1 MRLQHHGRYDYSPLR
16 GRPDYTWPG
25 GKRLAVYFALNLEH
39 FSFGEGLGAELAPG
53 GPQPDILNYA
63 WRDYGNRVGA
73 WYLHDAFDALGLP
86 MAALVNSA
94 MYDYAPELVAAH
106 RKRGDEIVGHG
117 RTNAERQGILD
128 EAAERALIA
137 DATTRISSEEGRMPE
152 GWLGPWISHSNST
165 PDLLAEAG
173 YSYLL
178 DWCMDDQP
186 IWFRCRGGKRIMA
199 VPYPQE
205 LNDIPA
211 IVARKENAADFA
223 DMIVDQFEEMLELSV
238 QRPLV
243 MGVALHAYIVGQP
256 HRLRHL
262 KRALR
267 HIAGKRD
274 AIWLTTP
281 GAIARHCTSL
291 PIPGSGK
298 T

>member
-1 MRLQHHGRYDYSPLR
+1 MNLRHHGRYDYVPLR

-53 GPQPDILNYA
+53 GPQPDVLNYA
-63 WRDYGNRVGA
+63 WRDYGNRAGA
-73 WYLHDAFDALGLP
+73 WYLHDAFDALQLP
-86 MAALVNSA
+86 MAALINSS

-106 RKRGDEIVGHG
+106 RTRADEIVGHG
-117 RTNAERQGILD
+117 RTNAERQGTLD
-128 EAAERALIA
+128 EAAERTLIHE
-137 DATTRISSEEGRMPE
+137 ATARLEQEEGRKPE
-152 GWLGPWISHSNST
+152 GWLGPWISHSHVT

-173 YSYLL
+173 YKYLL

-186 IWFRCRGGKRIMA
+186 IWFQCRGNRRILA

-211 IVARKENAADFA
+211 IVGRKENASDFA
-223 DMIVDQFEEMLELSV
+223 DMIVDQFDEMRELSAA
-238 QRPLV
+238 RPLV
-243 MGVALHAYIVGQP
+243 MGLALHGYIVGQP

-267 HIAGKRD
+267 HIARHRND
-274 AIWLTTP
+274 IWLTTP
-281 GAIARHCTSL
+281 GAIARHCIGL
-291 PIPGSGK
+291 QAGVVP
-298 T
+298 